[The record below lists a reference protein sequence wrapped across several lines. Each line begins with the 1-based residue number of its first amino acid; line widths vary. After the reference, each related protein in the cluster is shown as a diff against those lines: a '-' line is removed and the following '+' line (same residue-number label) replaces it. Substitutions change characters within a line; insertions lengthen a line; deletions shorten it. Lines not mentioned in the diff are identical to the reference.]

1 MTDIS
6 PTAQPAPEPL
16 AGLLVGDTALV
27 APRSHGMPGELFIG
41 FTYLMGVVSALRA
54 LVLVIAVSNGPGV
67 PEGMWKM
74 GLAACVWAVLQWRLA
89 GAVRRF
95 SRWGWYGAMAEL
107 AGAAAMKFVGAVVFP
122 TMAPWFLAL
131 LAIEAGLLRY
141 FWKRRAHFEV
151 DLGG

>member
-6 PTAQPAPEPL
+6 PTTQPAPEPL
-16 AGLLVGDTALV
+16 AGLLVGDTALA

-41 FTYLMGVVSALRA
+41 FAYLMAVMSVLRA
-54 LVLVIAVSNGPGV
+54 VVLVIAVSNGPGV
-67 PEGMWKM
+67 PVGMWKQ
-74 GLAACVWAVLQWRLA
+74 GLAACVWAVLHWRLA

-107 AGAAAMKFVGAVVFP
+107 GGAAAMQIVVAAIVP
-122 TMAPWFLAL
+122 TVAPWVLVL

-141 FWKRRAHFEV
+141 FWKRRAHFDV
-151 DLGG
+151 DLGS

>member
-6 PTAQPAPEPL
+6 PTAQPAPEAL
-16 AGLLVGDTALV
+16 AGLLVGDTALA

-41 FTYLMGVVSALRA
+41 SIYLMAVMSALRA
-54 LVLVIAVSNGPGV
+54 LVLVIALGNGPGV
-67 PEGMWKM
+67 PAGVWKQ

-89 GAVRRF
+89 GEVRRF

-107 AGAAAMKFVGAVVFP
+107 GAAAVMQVVVAVIVP
-122 TMAPWFLAL
+122 TVAPWL
-131 LAIEAGLLRY
+131 LVLLVIEAGLLRY
-141 FWKRRAHFEV
+141 FWKRRAHFDV